1 MKRAGGL
8 MVKAVAMIVAV
19 AMLISTGLGSIKV
32 YAEPSDA
39 VSTLQTAFSTFNNSE
54 LVFIEYSMTGEGELL
69 LDEKVELDRANN
81 VKNILSQDV
90 ETTEWNTLY
99 TDLKSKITYYQDDD
113 KSWVKYPTDEEELEG
128 LGKTLTENG
137 VETQIVKDATYEYDG
152 EEIVAVA
159 NAHTDAISDIDCYR
173 YKAVIP
179 VVITDD
185 GDYEEGE
192 EAEEEAD
199 DEDDE
204 DSEPEEPE
212 LITVYYYIEKASGKW
227 VHADTKDGLI
237 IDVDITYPDQNNP
250 EQMVS
255 LSIPQEA
262 IKTAKLEEGFVTP
275 VSSKEVVGYKVVY
288 KGKKAYL
295 VVTKAKSAKKIVIKK
310 SVKILGTSYP
320 VQEIGAS
327 AFASNKKVQTVVIN
341 ADITKI
347 DKKAFYNCTKLKSI
361 TIKSKKLKTIGK
373 NSFDS
378 NSKKLAVKLSGNKK
392 YKAKL
397 KKLIAKSRA
406 KKAVKKTKLTVK

>member
-1 MKRAGGL
+1 

-310 SVKILGTSYP
+310 SVKLLGTSYP

>member
-310 SVKILGTSYP
+310 SVKLLGTSYP